1 MEGLIKDTLK
11 KLNKPDFVDSC
22 EVVDSENGLDSEEIL
37 LEIGSGMCWITGKPN
52 TYAKDFLFCSQ
63 KQEK

>member
-1 MEGLIKDTLK
+1 MELQYLRDSRIKTMEGLIKDTLK

-37 LEIGSGMCWITGKPN
+37 LEIGSGMC
-52 TYAKDFLFCSQ
+52 
-63 KQEK
+63 